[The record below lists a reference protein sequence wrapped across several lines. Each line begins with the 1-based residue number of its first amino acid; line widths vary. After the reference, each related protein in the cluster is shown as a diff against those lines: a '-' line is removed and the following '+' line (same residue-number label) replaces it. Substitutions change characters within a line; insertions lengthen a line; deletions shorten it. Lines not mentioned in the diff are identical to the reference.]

1 MVDVVV
7 ESLRLVEVAVERM
20 WLVDE
25 SVEMLWLD
33 DEAAERL
40 WLVDVA
46 AESLWLVDDVVER
59 LWLDVIPA
67 WCDDLCLVWPAN
79 LVCFTLLQVKES
91 KETFGKQSYVI
102 VLL

>member
-1 MVDVVV
+1 M
-7 ESLRLVEVAVERM
+7 
-20 WLVDE
+20 DE

-33 DEAAERL
+33 DEAAERLWLVDVAAESL

-67 WCDDLCLVWPAN
+67 WCDDLCLVWLAN
-79 LVCFTLLQVKES
+79 LVCFTFLQVKES